1 MGAFIGYIQLHDS
14 TDSFGGGGRVGDTK
28 KVGGWEIYQK
38 LIYERETC
46 KKIYFPNFEHTNS
59 LNLFI

>member
-1 MGAFIGYIQLHDS
+1 MIA
-14 TDSFGGGGRVGDTK
+14 DSFGGGERVGDTK

>member
-1 MGAFIGYIQLHDS
+1 MIALILLAGVEGWGIQ
-14 TDSFGGGGRVGDTK
+14 K
-28 KVGGWEIYQK
+28 KVGGREIYKK